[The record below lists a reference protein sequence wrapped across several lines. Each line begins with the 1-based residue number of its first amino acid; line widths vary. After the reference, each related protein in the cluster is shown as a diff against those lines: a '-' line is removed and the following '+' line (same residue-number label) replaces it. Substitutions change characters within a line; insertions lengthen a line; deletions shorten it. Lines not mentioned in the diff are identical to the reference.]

1 MRSNPSS
8 NTSKKNQIKKMF
20 DSISNKYDYL
30 NGIITFGNHSKWKKE
45 IAEIAKLKTPKKIL
59 DVATGTADIAINL
72 SSIKNCRIYGID
84 ISERMIKIAKQK
96 AERQNIYNNISLEIG
111 DAENLKF
118 SNNFFDILTIG
129 FGIRNF
135 IDLDKGLKES
145 YRVLKKSG
153 YIIILE
159 TSLPKNIF
167 IKVFYLIFSRVFIPI
182 IGKLFSNNP
191 KAYKYLQESTE
202 KFYSVKD
209 VVKKLSYI
217 GFREIETRSKLFGAS
232 TIYVAKK

>member
-1 MRSNPSS
+1 
-8 NTSKKNQIKKMF
+8 MF
-20 DSISNKYDYL
+20 DSISNEYDYL
-30 NGIITFGNHSKWKKE
+30 NAIITFGNHSKWKKE

-84 ISERMIKIAKQK
+84 ISERMIKIGKQK
-96 AERQNIYNNISLEIG
+96 VERQNLYNNISLEIG

-135 IDLDKGLKES
+135 NDLDKGLKES

-159 TSLPKNIF
+159 TSLPKKIF

-191 KAYKYLQESTE
+191 KAYKYLQESAE

-209 VVKKLSYI
+209 VVKKSERTGKFI
-217 GFREIETRSKLFGAS
+217 
-232 TIYVAKK
+232 